1 MTSLDSCPASDKD
14 RSQAHVVLHNDGAAQ
29 YIKGFGGDRKAAEE
43 HAEQMGTDYYVK
55 AYDAGAA
62 EDRDADRRALMAVQ
76 GITSTRADALLDT
89 FGSLYDVSSSA
100 CKGYASIA
108 EVDGISMETA
118 AALFDRMV
126 DAGVYVG
133 SGTSVGV
140 SVEEARQV
148 GQEEFEDKGV
158 V

>member
-1 MTSLDSCPASDKD
+1 MTPSDSCPASDED
-14 RSQAHVVLHNDGAAQ
+14 RSQAHVVLHKDGAAH
-29 YIKGFGGDRKAAEE
+29 YIEGFGGDRKAAEE

-55 AYDAGAA
+55 AYDAGPA
-62 EDRDADRRALMAVQ
+62 EDRDADKRALMAVQ

-100 CKGYASIA
+100 CGSYAGIA

-118 AALFDRMV
+118 ATLFDRMI

-133 SGTSVGV
+133 SGASVGV

-148 GQEEFEDKGV
+148 GRGGDEEADR
-158 V
+158 